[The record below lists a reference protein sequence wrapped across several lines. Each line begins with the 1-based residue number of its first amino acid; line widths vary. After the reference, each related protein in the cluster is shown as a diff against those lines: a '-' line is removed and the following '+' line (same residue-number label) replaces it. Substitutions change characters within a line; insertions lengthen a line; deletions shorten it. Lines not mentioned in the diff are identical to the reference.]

1 MSNIKSLHLVVALS
15 IAMPL
20 GISDAMAFNSKKK
33 PEKLTYEQAY
43 AKCKAQL
50 DWTYKAGESQRYTR
64 GSACMHAAT
73 TVIVTGGE
81 SRCRS
86 FWNFPTTHPCRR

>member
-64 GSACMHAAT
+64 GSACMHT
-73 TVIVTGGE
+73 YGY
-81 SRCRS
+81 RL
-86 FWNFPTTHPCRR
+86 